1 MQTTQG
7 VEAAAMELTITR
19 ADGRVERLGVVG
31 YSVRSPIK
39 RAYLALRRRLGL
51 PIRPEHIFG

>member
-1 MQTTQG
+1 MHAEQRIK
-7 VEAAAMELTITR
+7 AAAMDLTVTR

-31 YSVRSPIK
+31 YTVRSPLR